1 MASFIVRFNSES
13 LPYNVAPACEQWET
27 GQSMEI
33 AGFSAPITVSFA
45 CGGTAKT
52 VSGTPKNIPIPDAL
66 LEIGKDIFATF
77 DVNGITYTIKIPVIR
92 QEKPPVETPAAPTL
106 PIVSDA
112 DDGKLLGVQNGK
124 WNVVE
129 GGSGSGGVF
138 WVTIVEENS
147 EFTSD
152 KTAIEIYNA
161 YQAGANVM
169 AHCVYMED
177 DIQLDQIPAFLSL
190 SGVYYEMDE
199 GEEYYTVYFNAVE
212 VDTSSVPPVMNYAKA
227 YISSDPEVSYQSGT
241 YTLTS

>member
-129 GGSGSGGVF
+129 GGSGSGGVYTVN
-138 WVTIVEENS
+138 VTQDENTEEYA
-147 EFTSD
+147 SD
-152 KTAIEIYNA
+152 KTREEIVAAYEQGNRIVAFVDGYGYWPLTSMEITYDDDDNEYLVPYFRQNVFDYSGLDTGEIGMVCTTIAIDTDN
-161 YQAGANVM
+161 
-169 AHCVYMED
+169 
-177 DIQLDQIPAFLSL
+177 
-190 SGVYYEMDE
+190 
-199 GEEYYTVYFNAVE
+199 VYFSQAE
-212 VDTSSVPPVMNYAKA
+212 GYFDITP
-227 YISSDPEVSYQSGT
+227 IS
-241 YTLTS
+241 